1 MHSLSHTFAHHT
13 ENWVMILPLVN
24 HDLPENDGVL
34 HKGEE
39 HEEHA
44 GQQPHLQ
51 GRHGVAHRDP
61 RPLKFRDNN
70 SHNPREMLNIL
81 QNSNNYI

>member
-1 MHSLSHTFAHHT
+1 
-13 ENWVMILPLVN
+13 MILPLVN

-51 GRHGVAHRDP
+51 GRHGVAHGDP
-61 RPLKFRDNN
+61 RPDANL
-70 SHNPREMLNIL
+70 EITIL
-81 QNSNNYI
+81 IIQEKCSTFYKIPTIIFN